1 MQGVQTGPAVTFYM
15 MDFLRYVS
23 SWQQLLRH
31 THVSVCE
38 DCSRGQCLC
47 DPLAAQL
54 GLLAWDSSTPVHLFS
69 QHLPTLLSQ
78 KLLLTRARE
87 KTPEAGRPFLR
98 SRSEH
103 PWLSAG
109 VAQSEGEVRAQGQV
123 WPTVLRSWQGLH
135 PLLHEEATCMKK
147 RHRLWRRSLRQAVT
161 G

>member
-1 MQGVQTGPAVTFYM
+1 MQGVQTGPAVTIYM

-38 DCSRGQCLC
+38 DCSPGRCLC
-47 DPLAAQL
+47 DPLPVQL
-54 GLLAWDSSTPVHLFS
+54 GLLAWDSSTPVHFS

-87 KTPEAGRPFLR
+87 KTPEAGRPSRR
-98 SRSEH
+98 SQSEH
-103 PWLSAG
+103 PWQVL
-109 VAQSEGEVRAQGQV
+109 QSGGEVRAQGQV
-123 WPTVLRSWQGLH
+123 WSTVLRSWQGLH